1 LAAVFYSKTG
11 AFEIIHGLL
20 DRIMQMLNVNYI
32 ENTKDF
38 NGEIK
43 GYKIQQKDGLCFLEF
58 ILSWGLR
65 ENLTLVK
72 GESNVGRDI
81 HLAVYVVTVYNS
93 RGGFASFL
101 YFSLYINLIKI

>member
-58 ILSWGLR
+58 WGLR
-65 ENLTLVK
+65 GNLTLVK
-72 GESNVGRDI
+72 GESKVGRDV
-81 HLAVYVVTVYNS
+81 HPS
-93 RGGFASFL
+93 ASC
-101 YFSLYINLIKI
+101 